1 LDTYEEVRDWL
12 YEQLPAYQKKGS
24 SAYKPGLENIER
36 FLDYLGNPHQ
46 DFLSIHIAG
55 TNGKG
60 STAHMINSV
69 LMEANYKVGLYTS
82 PHLKDFTERIR
93 INGIAIEEGYVV
105 EFINKHKSYFVEAK
119 LSFFELTVGMS
130 FTYFKDQNIDVAVV
144 EVGLGGRLDAT
155 NVITP
160 ILSVI
165 TNIGFDHTQFLGNT
179 LSSIAKEKAGIIKKR
194 IPVVIGET
202 QHEIVSVF
210 KNKSKTLNAP
220 IYWADQLHQKKY
232 KSDLVGL
239 YQSKNIQTTKV
250 VFDVLELEGITTE
263 HIELGLQKVVFNTGL
278 KGRWQQLQT
287 SPTIIADVTHNES
300 GFRYVVDQIE
310 KMKYNRIHFVL
321 GFVKDK
327 DLSSIFNILP
337 KEAIYYISTPNISR
351 AEKISMVMQ
360 LAKKN
365 KLKVSSFDTID
376 KAYKSACNNS
386 EKEDIIYVGG
396 STFVVAEIL

>member
-365 KLKVSSFDTID
+365 KLNVSSFDTID

>member
-1 LDTYEEVRDWL
+1 MDTYEEVRDWL

-365 KLKVSSFDTID
+365 KLNVSSFDTID

>member
-1 LDTYEEVRDWL
+1 MDTYEEVRDWL
-12 YEQLPAYQKKGS
+12 YEQLPAYQKQGS
-24 SAYKPGLENIER
+24 SAYKPGLENIEG

-60 STAHMINSV
+60 STAHMITSV

-202 QHEIVSVF
+202 QDEIVSVF

-250 VFDVLELEGITTE
+250 VLDVLELEGITTE
-263 HIELGLQKVVFNTGL
+263 HIELGLQKVILNTGL

-310 KMKYNRIHFVL
+310 KMKYNRLHFVL

-360 LAKKN
+360 LAEKN
-365 KLKVSSFDTID
+365 KLNVFSFDTID

>member
-1 LDTYEEVRDWL
+1 MDTYEEVRDWL

-278 KGRWQQLQT
+278 KGRWQQLQK

-310 KMKYNRIHFVL
+310 KMKYNRLHFVL

-365 KLKVSSFDTID
+365 KLNVSSFDTID

>member
-1 LDTYEEVRDWL
+1 
-12 YEQLPAYQKKGS
+12 
-24 SAYKPGLENIER
+24 
-36 FLDYLGNPHQ
+36 
-46 DFLSIHIAG
+46 
-55 TNGKG
+55 
-60 STAHMINSV
+60 M
-69 LMEANYKVGLYTS
+69 
-82 PHLKDFTERIR
+82 
-93 INGIAIEEGYVV
+93 
-105 EFINKHKSYFVEAK
+105 
-119 LSFFELTVGMS
+119 
-130 FTYFKDQNIDVAVV
+130 
-144 EVGLGGRLDAT
+144 
-155 NVITP
+155 
-160 ILSVI
+160 
-165 TNIGFDHTQFLGNT
+165 
-179 LSSIAKEKAGIIKKR
+179 
-194 IPVVIGET
+194 VIGET
-202 QHEIVSVF
+202 QDEIVSVF

-220 IYWADQLHQKKY
+220 IYWADLLHQKKY

-263 HIELGLQKVVFNTGL
+263 HIELGLQKVILNTGL

-310 KMKYNRIHFVL
+310 KMKYNRLHFVL

-360 LAKKN
+360 LAEKN
-365 KLKVSSFDTID
+365 KLNVSSFDTID

-386 EKEDIIYVGG
+386 KKEDIIYVGG

>member
-1 LDTYEEVRDWL
+1 
-12 YEQLPAYQKKGS
+12 
-24 SAYKPGLENIER
+24 
-36 FLDYLGNPHQ
+36 
-46 DFLSIHIAG
+46 
-55 TNGKG
+55 
-60 STAHMINSV
+60 
-69 LMEANYKVGLYTS
+69 
-82 PHLKDFTERIR
+82 
-93 INGIAIEEGYVV
+93 
-105 EFINKHKSYFVEAK
+105 
-119 LSFFELTVGMS
+119 MS

-160 ILSVI
+160 ILSAI

-365 KLKVSSFDTID
+365 KLNVSSFDTID